1 MVTTVV
7 AAETAEHS
15 REQTEGI
22 YVVETVTI
30 RPKYV
35 YSLMKRC
42 LDFIFAV
49 FGLVVCA
56 IPMAVIML
64 AIKMDSRGSVI
75 FCQERL
81 GLNGKP
87 FMMYKFR
94 SMYMDAEKNGP
105 QWARENDDRCTRVGA
120 FLRKTRLDEL
130 PQLMNIIRG
139 DMSLVGPRPERA
151 VFYEEFETY
160 IIGFRQRLQVVPGLT
175 GYAQVNGGYDLK
187 PEEKILYD
195 MEYIKR
201 RSLWMDFCC
210 ILKTVKIVFTHKGA
224 R

>member
-7 AAETAEHS
+7 AAETAENS

-64 AIKMDSRGSVI
+64 AIKMDSRGPVI